1 MPKGRPRKP
10 IDDAKKQYIGI
21 KATISE
27 SKRWKRAVALFGAS
41 RCLEISLDALE
52 KAVIEHIDT
61 LAQRSNPN
69 NDKCD

>member
-27 SKRWKRAVALFGAS
+27 SERWKKAVSVFGAS

-52 KAVIEHIDT
+52 KAVIEYIDT
-61 LAQRSNPN
+61 LGNSSDPN
-69 NDKCD
+69 HDKCD